1 MKVPR
6 PLEVGAIVT
15 QGQINVNRQNASSFI
30 FIQNQSEE
38 DPSQNGFL

>member
-30 FIQNQSEE
+30 FIQNQS
-38 DPSQNGFL
+38 DQALSRNSFL

>member
-6 PLEVGAIVT
+6 PLEVVAIVT
-15 QGQINVNRQNASSFI
+15 QGQINVNHQNASSFI

-38 DPSQNGFL
+38 TLSRNGFL

>member
-15 QGQINVNRQNASSFI
+15 QGQINVNHQNASSFI
-30 FIQNQSEE
+30 FIQNQSEQAL
-38 DPSQNGFL
+38 SRNSFL

>member
-6 PLEVGAIVT
+6 SLEVGAIVT

-30 FIQNQSEE
+30 FIQNQSEQAL
-38 DPSQNGFL
+38 SRNSFL